1 MPEDKRGSRPLASE
15 DWLAVGLGF
24 LIIIL
29 VLAGTKP
36 DRPSFTWATDGEFAA
51 AVASKKAATETLV
64 KDAEAKGDARLAAA
78 ATALKTALDTGDRA
92 AIAGAARKLED
103 AAKRASDAGL
113 QKRAADLGRA
123 VGRDAG
129 AVAAKVFSGE
139 NIWRSVMI
147 GLGYLVLA
155 GIGIAL
161 MGGSLGKFLL
171 GFPVIFALAWLS
183 QVLAGNHTVNYWG
196 LEYVIFALVI
206 GLFISNVLGVPA
218 WLREAVRTEFYIKRT
233 SAQSGGHRQVLP
245 ERVDRRGGLP
255 ARRVVD
261 RPQG

>member
-1 MPEDKRGSRPLASE
+1 MPEDKRGSRRLASE

-29 VLAGTKP
+29 VLAGTRP

-51 AVASKKAATETLV
+51 AVASKKVATETLV
-64 KDAEAKGDARLAAA
+64 KDAEAKGDAGLA

-147 GLGYLVLA
+147 GLGHLVLHA
-155 GIGIAL
+155 GQTRSKPRYAL
-161 MGGSLGKFLL
+161 
-171 GFPVIFALAWLS
+171 
-183 QVLAGNHTVNYWG
+183 
-196 LEYVIFALVI
+196 
-206 GLFISNVLGVPA
+206 
-218 WLREAVRTEFYIKRT
+218 
-233 SAQSGGHRQVLP
+233 
-245 ERVDRRGGLP
+245 
-255 ARRVVD
+255 
-261 RPQG
+261 